1 MPTLSFV
8 GCGKLGSSLGH
19 LFHRHT
25 VFTPRQILTRRQSS
39 ATAAARFIGAGQAIS
54 DPEALLPA
62 DVFMLAVPDAAL
74 ADTADRLARSHVLD
88 DRTTVFH
95 CSGAQSSALL
105 ESCAEQGAH
114 IASVHPLLSFADPAQ
129 VVRDFR
135 CHCSIEGDAAA
146 VSMLSLAFAQIG
158 AEVVQ
163 IPSDAKLRYHAAAV
177 IASNYMVTLMEQAL
191 QAIEGAG
198 LTREQGREMLLPLM
212 HQTLGNL
219 DNLEPR
225 DALTG
230 PVARGDWAL
239 VEAQQ
244 RTLEDIDTRLGCFYT
259 MLAKATARLAGH
271 GDSFE
276 PSNSHLP

>member
-8 GCGKLGSSLGH
+8 GCGKLGRSLGH
-19 LFHRHT
+19 LFHRHG
-25 VFTPRQILTRRQSS
+25 VFAPSQILTRHS
-39 ATAAARFIGAGQAIS
+39 ASAADAARFIGAGQAIT
-54 DPEALLPA
+54 DPEDLMPA

-74 ADTADRLARSHVLD
+74 EETAERLSRSHVLD
-88 DRTTVFH
+88 NRTTVFH

-114 IASVHPLLSFADPAQ
+114 IASVHPLLSFADPIQ
-129 VVRDFR
+129 VVRDFH

-146 VSMLSLAFAQIG
+146 VSMLSLAFGQIG
-158 AEVVQ
+158 AQVVQ
-163 IPSDAKLRYHAAAV
+163 IPTEAKLRYHASAV
-177 IASNYMVTLMEQAL
+177 IASNYLVTLMEQAL
-191 QAIEGAG
+191 QTIEGAG
-198 LTREQGREMLLPLM
+198 LTREQGRELLLPLM

-219 DNLEPR
+219 DRLEPK

-244 RTLEDIDTRLGCFYT
+244 NALDEIDPSLGCFY
-259 MLAKATARLAGH
+259 MVLAKATARLAGKQH
-271 GDSFE
+271 PFE
-276 PSNSHLP
+276 DD